1 MAQAGKMQFY
11 HDRCI
16 HATPSN
22 LLLRESLQRQNPYA
36 IVKRKARFAVGRA

>member
-1 MAQAGKMQFY
+1 MAQAENTQFY

-16 HATPSN
+16 PATPCN